1 MVTYKLSSDYELF
14 SENGKYVR
22 YADLGDRD
30 RLGKEMLYCY
40 ENPME
45 MEKQV
50 KRAYEYAQ
58 KNLSSSPRS
67 QHLLSVVKAS
77 FSNYYYGTKIPSN
90 LIV

>member
-58 KNLSSSPRS
+58 RIY
-67 QHLLSVVKAS
+67 LLHQGL
-77 FSNYYYGTKIPSN
+77 NIC
-90 LIV
+90 